1 MSEHRLPRKHAGQRR
16 GDSEPFESLG
26 NVVSDIEVQV
36 RDVNARIDRAAG
48 RPLWQAIAI
57 GLLLGGVFVGSLLWL
72 FELFVGFVLALVFF
86 AVLELTSALASKN
99 RIRSRWLVVVVAVPV
114 VPSAATFGPLGLA
127 AALLATLS
135 LAMVIQLVSLL
146 FRRSVDVSFLT
157 DLANTAFVLIYVP
170 FLASFVVM
178 TARAPGGV
186 AWVFTGVVIVV
197 CVDIAAYAT
206 GLGFGKTPLAP
217 SISPKKTWEGFIG
230 SLVAAVA
237 AGVGL
242 GISVLRVDWWVGA
255 VLGIVLLLSATL
267 GDLVESLIKRNLGIK
282 DISSWLPGHG
292 GFLDRLDSM
301 LPSMAML
308 YLMFII
314 FS

>member
-1 MSEHRLPRKHAGQRR
+1 MSEHRLPRKHASQSR
-16 GDSEPFESLG
+16 GDSEPFEGLG
-26 NVVSDIEVQV
+26 NVVSDIEDQV

-86 AVLELTSALASKN
+86 AALELTSALASKN
-99 RIRSRWLVVVVAVPV
+99 RIRSKWLVVVVAVPV
-114 VPSAATFGPLGLA
+114 VPIAASFGLPGLVVALLGALGLA
-127 AALLATLS
+127 MAIRLL
-135 LAMVIQLVSLL
+135 SLL
-146 FRRSVDVSFLT
+146 FRRYGAVPFLT
-157 DLANTAFVLIYVP
+157 DLVNTALVLIYVP

-178 TARAPGGV
+178 TARAPEGV

-217 SISPKKTWEGFIG
+217 SISPKKTWEGFFG
-230 SLVAAVA
+230 SLVAAVV

-242 GISVLRVDWWVGA
+242 GHLVLQVHWWVGA
-255 VLGIVLLLSATL
+255 VLGVVLLFSATL

-308 YLMFII
+308 YLMFTI